1 MSGSHCRCA
10 CNWESHL
17 LLTQYLHFSTQWVIL
32 NSKMLQTFRSFF
44 LQFLL
49 FRKKNYYIILSM
61 IFVIKIGQNHSSKY
75 LIIFVIYIYKNWV
88 KLILLEIVLKN
99 RSQSF
104 ATFRYKLT
112 HYALECTCKYMV
124 GPSHKVSSSRRE
136 TDMRQM
142 SFRTW
147 TLQLIKCLNGV
158 GKFHLLWNASHV
170 FHNEY
175 FLNSISN

>member
-1 MSGSHCRCA
+1 MS
-10 CNWESHL
+10 
-17 LLTQYLHFSTQWVIL
+17 
-32 NSKMLQTFRSFF
+32 
-44 LQFLL
+44 
-49 FRKKNYYIILSM
+49 
-61 IFVIKIGQNHSSKY
+61 
-75 LIIFVIYIYKNWV
+75 YIYKNWV
-88 KLILLEIVLKN
+88 KLILFQIVLKN

-112 HYALECTCKYMV
+112 RHALECTCKYMV

-175 FLNSISN
+175 FLIQYQISNNIPTFDVYFIVSERTQIHDIFSHKKSYHFLIFGKNFGQKMFSETIKYVNITHLILNSEAAAIKYTLVYVPA